1 MNLEKDP
8 DPNTTPAVLDT
19 AWRHGWNEAP
29 TGYNSI
35 LCREVLISLRIR
47 HAFPCFTHTAHPEGR
62 SRTSHTSTRSA
73 QPYNAR
79 HPWRSIGVCRT
90 LLHAHME
97 SYSPDVIRGGDD
109 LSGAFLSKE
118 VHARRLRPEEK
129 HVIGKLRPT
138 PHRWR
143 EPAGARPLPAREI
156 KKIHCVPVLKYRI
169 SCLIVGLLCCSSL
182 LASSTSCSGITNQHC
197 RGQWG

>member
-8 DPNTTPAVLDT
+8 DSNTTPAVLDT

-47 HAFPCFTHTAHPEGR
+47 HAFPCFTRTAHPEGR

-97 SYSPDVIRGGDD
+97 SYSPDVIRGGERSVGRFP
-109 LSGAFLSKE
+109 LERCSRKTTATRRKARNWEVAPHAPPMEGACGC
-118 VHARRLRPEEK
+118 APA
-129 HVIGKLRPT
+129 P
-138 PHRWR
+138 R
-143 EPAGARPLPAREI
+143 EGD
-156 KKIHCVPVLKYRI
+156 KK
-169 SCLIVGLLCCSSL
+169 STACLF
-182 LASSTSCSGITNQHC
+182 
-197 RGQWG
+197 